1 MWSAQVDLFHGAPL
15 IWIVAAALVLFSLA
29 AACLGLLVGRR
40 LLLTRTVLVHA
51 SNDRAWQ
58 AVRDLPA
65 LHARHGKGRDYRV
78 IGDWSLRHGDGLTG
92 GSVWQARGFWR
103 GAPYWAELEILR
115 ADPGREL
122 SFRLRGDSLR
132 THRGLANHVG
142 SMTLEPAGSEA
153 TKITWRLR
161 ARLLSP
167 RLLFARACFSPRLR
181 ARLFDHG
188 LRSLKVE
195 IEKAAGLD
203 EDAVQAPAGRPGVLA
218 RSPTPPGARTPPQ
231 ATV

>member
-1 MWSAQVDLFHGAPL
+1 MWSAQVDLFDGAPL
-15 IWIVAAALVLFSLA
+15 LWIVAAALVLLSLA
-29 AACLGLLVGRR
+29 AACLGLLAGGRF
-40 LLLTRTVLVHA
+40 LLSRSVLVHA
-51 SNDRAWQ
+51 GNDRAWQ

-65 LHARHGKGRDYRV
+65 LHGRHGKGREYRV
-78 IGDWSLRHGDGLTG
+78 IKDWSLRHGDGLTG

-103 GAPYWAELEILR
+103 GAPYWAELEILCV
-115 ADPGREL
+115 DPGREL

-142 SMTLEPAGSEA
+142 SMTLEPAGPEV

-161 ARLLSP
+161 ARLRSP
-167 RLLFARACFSPRLR
+167 RLLFARACFSSRLR

-195 IEKAAGLD
+195 IEKAVALE
-203 EDAVQAPAGRPGVLA
+203 EDAVLAPAGRPGVVTISTA
-218 RSPTPPGARTPPQ
+218 RSRTTLPPERT
-231 ATV
+231 V

>member
-1 MWSAQVDLFHGAPL
+1 MRSAQVDLFHWAPL
-15 IWIVAAALVLFSLA
+15 TLIVAAGMVLSSLV
-29 AACLGLLVGRR
+29 AACLGLLAGGR
-40 LLLTRTVLVHA
+40 LVLTRSVLVHA
-51 SNDRAWQ
+51 NRDHAWQ
-58 AVRDLPA
+58 AVRDVPA
-65 LHARHGKGRDYRV
+65 LHLRHGKGREYRV
-78 IGDWSLRHGDGLTG
+78 IRDWSLRHGDGRTQ
-92 GSVWQARGFWR
+92 GSIWQARGTWR
-103 GAPYWAELEILR
+103 DAPYWAEIEILR

-132 THRGLANHVG
+132 THRGLVNHVG
-142 SMTLEPAGSEA
+142 SMTLEPAGPEA

-161 ARLLSP
+161 ARLHSP

-203 EDAVQAPAGRPGVLA
+203 EDAVQAPAGGPGVLA